1 MVKFSDLDVCKR
13 FAHKD
18 KNKIIAYIENLYT
31 KASELNNI
39 QNLSERK
46 RAACEKAKLNPRDTE
61 VLSIMDLQ
69 HEDVNKLIFAF
80 LSTFQNSNSYHKLCS
95 DQQLFWDIQKILMSP
110 AGVDDEDQLMNKYK
124 KRGELSKT
132 ADELLVR
139 INRLYSE
146 IFAEEETQ
154 ELAHVIVRQMMRPEE
169 RVRNKELNKEN
180 V

>member
-1 MVKFSDLDVCKR
+1 MVKFSELDVCKR
-13 FAHKD
+13 FVNKD
-18 KNKIIAYIENLYT
+18 KNKIIVYIENLYR
-31 KASELNNI
+31 KDSELNNI

-46 RAACEKAKLNPRDTE
+46 RAACEKAKLNPKDTE

-69 HEDVNKLIFAF
+69 HEEVNKLIFAF
-80 LSTFQNSNSYHKLCS
+80 LSTFQNSNSYHKLMS

-110 AGVDDEDQLMNKYK
+110 AGVDDEDELMSKYK

-132 ADELLVR
+132 SDELLIR

-146 IFAEEETQ
+146 IFTEEETQ
-154 ELAHVIVRQMMRPEE
+154 DMAHTIVRQMMRPEE
-169 RVRNKELNKEN
+169 RVRNKEQNKEN